1 MKRIRNIFPFMI
13 SKFVLLCAFRHLKK
27 KCKKKHARRIQRF
40 EAHLE
45 KNIERLHKALMN
57 GTWKM
62 HPYKHIVREECG
74 KLREIFYSSDFGD
87 LVVQCAIG
95 ITLGAV
101 LNHTLIDDT
110 YAGIPGRS
118 LHKGMRRMYRKV
130 QKYVGKPI
138 YVYKM
143 DFKKFYLSIDHDK
156 LKEIIV
162 HKIKDKRTVQLLF
175 NLIDGSPTPVGIPI
189 GNFIS
194 PILAN
199 QFLNGIDREA
209 RDRGYEYYRYN
220 DDIIAFCESK
230 EKMRKFQK
238 MMHKLA
244 DALKLVIKP
253 SEQIFPIER
262 FGMDM
267 MGFIVQRK
275 RVLVRRTIERRV
287 RRDARKLKAKYTP
300 HRARGIVSRWGWFKR
315 VKSGVNFWIK
325 NVGCTIK
332 QFKNL
337 EKTACLAT

>member
-118 LHKGMRRMYRKV
+118 LHK
-130 QKYVGKPI
+130 
-138 YVYKM
+138 
-143 DFKKFYLSIDHDK
+143 
-156 LKEIIV
+156 
-162 HKIKDKRTVQLLF
+162 IKDKRTVQLLF

-209 RDRGYEYYRYN
+209 KDKGYEYYRYN

-300 HRARGIVSRWGWFKR
+300 HRARGIASRWGWFKR

-337 EKTACLAT
+337 EKTVCLAT